1 MTEKSRYKRLELQVD
16 FLCLNS
22 RCFLETL
29 SERFTGLEYFK
40 LNIVNFHDGQTVGLF
55 IHYIKMIFR
64 ISSLEYF
71 EISSIPNNIFEE
83 LKLWFIPGNIYF
95 CNIRP
100 FLMFLKPKSLICMLF
115 KFQGNPNTINNA
127 LN

>member
-29 SERFTGLEYFK
+29 SERFSELEYFK
-40 LNIVNFHDGQTVGLF
+40 LQIVNFHDGQTVGLF

-64 ISSLEYF
+64 IASLEYF
-71 EISSIPNNIFEE
+71 EISSIPINIFEE

-100 FLMFLKPKSLICMLF
+100 FLMLLKPKSPNCMLF
-115 KFQGNPNTINNA
+115 KFQGKPNIINSA